1 MKKLYTNWQTKLV
14 LAAVT
19 IGGFLFAANSSAV
32 AQENWGRGD
41 EWRSQYKTGDKVQFS
56 ISGNAS
62 DHQTCTVAEN
72 NPQGLM
78 RADCEA
84 FKQWTAGRYIV
95 YGKDYIR
102 PQQTAKTVKN
112 PQPRNENET
121 EIEWVK
127 GDEWRGEFKVGDKI
141 QFSISEKAADF
152 QTCTV
157 TENDPQAVMR
167 VRCKAFKQW
176 KAGSYIVYSESNVRL
191 TKTEPTNKNDQT
203 TKPTKQTDS
212 SSSGL
217 KVGEYACYGSGG
229 RIMIGLGFKVLSGN
243 RYTDLEGGNRGSFV
257 ITGDTVKFR
266 GGHLDGQTGRD
277 LRDYSFTI
285 GAKAQCEPF

>member
-41 EWRSQYKTGDKVQFS
+41 EWRSQHKIGDKVQFS

-62 DHQTCTVAEN
+62 DYQTCTVAEN
-72 NPQGLM
+72 NPQAVL
-78 RADCEA
+78 RVVCEA

-102 PQQTAKTVKN
+102 PQQIAKTVKN
-112 PQPRNENET
+112 SQTRNENET
-121 EIEWVK
+121 QIEWANV
-127 GDEWRGEFKVGDKI
+127 DEWRREFEVGDEI

-157 TENDPQAVMR
+157 TENDPQTVMR
-167 VRCKAFKQW
+167 VKCNAFKQW
-176 KAGSYIVYSESNVRL
+176 KAGTYIVYSESNVRL
-191 TKTEPTNKNDQT
+191 TKIKPKNENGQT
-203 TKPTKQTDS
+203 KKPNKQTGS

-257 ITGDTVKFR
+257 NTGDTVKFR